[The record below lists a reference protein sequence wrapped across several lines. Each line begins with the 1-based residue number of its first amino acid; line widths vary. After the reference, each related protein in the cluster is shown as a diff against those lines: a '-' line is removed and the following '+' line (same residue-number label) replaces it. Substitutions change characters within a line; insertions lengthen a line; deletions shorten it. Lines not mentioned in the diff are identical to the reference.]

1 MLAAVAVPFPL
12 PSLRKVSFSR
22 IVIVAVDALGV
33 SARARSHRAGGA
45 VVAAEGEAEGAEDRA
60 ASEVSRVRFGT
71 SSDSDSFTTTVNT
84 GYTLVWSNGLNGQSS
99 CGPDFKGQNC
109 DPSDLHC
116 T

>member
-1 MLAAVAVPFPL
+1 MLAAVAVPFPFL

-22 IVIVAVDALGV
+22 IVIVAVDAPGI
-33 SARARSHRAGGA
+33 SARSHRAGGA

-84 GYTLVWSNGLNGQSS
+84 GYTGWITIIGRRFG
-99 CGPDFKGQNC
+99 
-109 DPSDLHC
+109 
-116 T
+116 